1 MFTATMRRDG
11 IGGGGG
17 FGDSGGGLRCLQVSP
32 LSWRGEGKRKRKGRE
47 AERML
52 RLGRCNSGGLECSGR
67 CFRCVVGPG
76 HLLFVCF
83 CCSVV
88 LKFSGFVV
96 RFCLLFFGTL

>member
-1 MFTATMRRDG
+1 MSPGVALVME
-11 IGGGGG
+11 GGGEEEEE
-17 FGDSGGGLRCLQVSP
+17 
-32 LSWRGEGKRKRKGRE
+32 GEAG
-47 AERML
+47 RML